1 MTQPAAPNRRRGDA
15 IAIEGSYQ
23 DRARREGFVVQR
35 FWHAEKERIVRE
47 HMPPAPGDRVL
58 DVGCGSGV
66 VAEVLASLGADVTGI
81 DSNPAAIAY
90 ARGAY
95 VRPNL
100 RFEETTVDDLVL
112 APDSIDRIYCLE
124 LIEHLDE
131 PQAADLLSSFR
142 RVLRPGGALL
152 LTTPNY
158 RGTWPVL
165 EFTMDRLGLAP
176 PLSGHQHVSR
186 FTRRLLRRRLSDAGL
201 RVRRLTTFCTI
212 APFLSVVSWRFAE
225 RVARAEERWSLP
237 WGNLLLAIA
246 EKKPA

>member
-1 MTQPAAPNRRRGDA
+1 MTEPAAPVRRRGDS

-35 FWHAEKERIVRE
+35 FWHAEKERIIRD
-47 HMPPAPGDRVL
+47 HAAPAPGERVL

-66 VAEVLASLGADVTGI
+66 VADVLASLGADVTGI

-95 VRPNL
+95 SRPNL
-100 RFEETTVDDLVL
+100 RVEETTVDDLAL
-112 APDSIDRIYCLE
+112 EPDSVDRIYCLE

-131 PQAADLLSSFR
+131 PQGADLLAGFR
-142 RVLRPGGALL
+142 RALRPGGTLF

-165 EFTMDRLGLAP
+165 ETLMDRLRLAP
-176 PLSGHQHVSR
+176 PLAGHQHVSR
-186 FTRRLLRRRLSDAGL
+186 FTRRLLRRRLADAGFAV
-201 RVRRLTTFCTI
+201 VRLGTFCTV
-212 APFLSVVSWRFAE
+212 APFLSVLSWRAAE
-225 RVARAEERWSLP
+225 RLARAEDRWNLP
-237 WGNLLLAIA
+237 WGNLFLAIA
-246 EKKPA
+246 EKRPA

>member
-1 MTQPAAPNRRRGDA
+1 VTEPAAPARRRGDS

-47 HMPPAPGDRVL
+47 LFPPGPGDRVL

-66 VAEVLASLGADVTGI
+66 VADVLASLGADVTAV

-90 ARGAY
+90 ARSAF
-95 VRPNL
+95 VRSNL
-100 RFEETTVDDLVL
+100 RFEETTVDDLAV

-124 LIEHLDE
+124 VIEHLDE
-131 PQAADLLSSFR
+131 TQGADLLSTFR
-142 RVLRPGGALL
+142 RALRPGGTVF

-158 RGTWPVL
+158 HGTWPAL

-186 FTRRLLRRRLSDAGL
+186 FTRSRLRRRLSDAGL
-201 RVRRLTTFCTI
+201 DVRRLHTFCTV
-212 APFLSVVSWRFAE
+212 APFLAILGWRFAE
-225 RVARAEERWSLP
+225 RVARAEQRWDLP